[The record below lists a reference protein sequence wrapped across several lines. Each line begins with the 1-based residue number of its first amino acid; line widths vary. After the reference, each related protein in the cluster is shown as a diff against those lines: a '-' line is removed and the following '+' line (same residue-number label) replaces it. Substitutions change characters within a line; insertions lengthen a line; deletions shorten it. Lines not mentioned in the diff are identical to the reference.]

1 MNWRESCLLSALLAL
16 LAALGLYSFPG
27 HSFLISDTQ
36 IYIPLFEHLR
46 TPSLY
51 PNELILSGAHLS
63 YTIYDEVTLTLSNLL
78 NQNFE
83 TALLFQQCLFRW
95 IGLWGAFWLARAAG
109 LSLGASVLTS
119 SLLWLGAFVYG
130 PAVITTE
137 FEPVPRGFAV
147 PLIVASLG
155 ALARGYKNTSAAFLA
170 LAFLYHAPAV
180 WPILAIALI
189 SKHWRPL
196 AFTAAA
202 ALLLALL
209 ADSQQGIV
217 EAQPFFSLITA
228 KHRAIQQIRA
238 PYNWISLWPTRYWLQ
253 FFLTG
258 SLAIAAFFRIRTLL
272 PATVQPYFKFIPLIG
287 LATMPLSWLLLEQL
301 GWALFPQ
308 IQPMRALL
316 YCHLFCQWL
325 GAIAASQEL
334 KEGKWLRSIAWLI
347 VPLSLSLRGDILDL
361 PSTAILNQAIL
372 LIAITI
378 SIFLAHKW
386 PRREY
391 TWVASLCLALI
402 FGEALNARA
411 FKPAGSAPL
420 DDLSSWAKQKTP
432 IEANFFFP
440 DLGRRIEPGIFR
452 AKATRSVYVCWKQG
466 GQVNYFPKY
475 AEIWWERW
483 SQLLAPGHPALDYN
497 NLRQRGITHLVF
509 TKDVPQEDLP
519 AVYASP
525 SFRVY
530 QLKP

>member
-1 MNWRESCLLSALLAL
+1 MKWRESCLVGAVFAV

-27 HSFLISDTQ
+27 HSFLLSDTQ
-36 IYIPLFEHLR
+36 IYIPLFEHIR
-46 TPSLY
+46 DSRLY

-78 NQNFE
+78 AQDFE
-83 TALLFQQCLFRW
+83 TVLLGQQFVFRW
-95 IGLWGAFWLARAAG
+95 IGYWGAFWLARAAG

-119 SLLWLGAFVYG
+119 ALLWLGAFVYG

-147 PLIVASLG
+147 PLVVASLG
-155 ALARGYKNTSAAFLA
+155 ALAQGYKHASAGLLA
-170 LAFLYHAPAV
+170 VAFLYHAPAV
-180 WPILAIALI
+180 WPILAIALL
-189 SKHWRPL
+189 SKHWRAL
-196 AFTAAA
+196 GYTAAA
-202 ALLLALL
+202 ALILFLL
-209 ADSQQGIV
+209 ADRQQGIV
-217 EAQPFFSLITA
+217 EAQPFFSLIDA
-228 KHRAIQQIRA
+228 KHRAIQQTRA
-238 PYNWISLWPTRYWLQ
+238 PYNWISLWPTRYWVQ
-253 FFLTG
+253 FILTG
-258 SLAIAAFFRIRTLL
+258 SLALAAFYRIRTML
-272 PATVQPYFKFIPLIG
+272 PAQVQPYFRFIPLIG

-308 IQPMRALL
+308 VQPMRALL

-325 GAIAASQEL
+325 GAIAAAQEL
-334 KEGKWLRSIAWLI
+334 KEGRWLHAFGWMA
-347 VPLSLSLRGDILDL
+347 VPLSLSLRGDLLDL
-361 PSTAILNQAIL
+361 PAGAVPNQAIL
-372 LIAITI
+372 LALLAACILIAYR
-378 SIFLAHKW
+378 W

-391 TWVASLCLALI
+391 AWAASLGLALV
-402 FGEALNARA
+402 FGEVLNARA
-411 FKPAGSAPL
+411 YKPIGSTPL
-420 DDLSSWAKQKTP
+420 DDLSAWAKQKSP
-432 IEANFFFP
+432 IESSFFFP

-452 AKATRSVYVCWKQG
+452 AKSTRSVYVCWKQG

-509 TKDVPQEDLP
+509 TKDVPVEDLP

>member
-1 MNWRESCLLSALLAL
+1 MNWRESCLLSAVFAV

-27 HSFLISDTQ
+27 HSFLLSDTQ

-46 TPSLY
+46 NPNLY

-63 YTIYDEVTLTLSNLL
+63 YTIYDEVTLALAGIL
-78 NQNFE
+78 NQDFQ
-83 TALLFQQCLFRW
+83 TALLAQQFLFRW

-109 LSLGASVLTS
+109 LSIGASVLS
-119 SLLWLGAFVYG
+119 STLLWLGAFVYG

-155 ALARGYKNTSAAFLA
+155 ALARGYHNISAASLA
-170 LAFLYHAPAV
+170 LAFLFHAPAV
-180 WPILAIALI
+180 WPILAIALL

-196 AFTAAA
+196 AFTAAS
-202 ALLLALL
+202 ALLLFLL
-209 ADSQQGIV
+209 AGKQQGVV
-217 EAQPFFSLITA
+217 EAQPFFSLITE
-228 KHRAIQQIRA
+228 KHRTIQQIRA

-258 SLAIAAFFRIRTLL
+258 TLALAAFIRIRKVL
-272 PATVQPYFKFIPLIG
+272 PPAVQPYFRFIPLIG
-287 LATMPLSWLLLEQL
+287 IATMPISWLLLEQL

-325 GAIAASQEL
+325 GTIAATQEL
-334 KEGKWLRSIAWLI
+334 KEGKWLRAIAWVL

-361 PSTAILNQAIL
+361 PTTAIPNQTIL
-372 LIAITI
+372 LALIAA
-378 SIFLAHKW
+378 SIFIAGKW

-391 TWVASLCLALI
+391 AWLAAFSLALL
-402 FGEALNARA
+402 FGEVLNARA
-411 FKPAGSAPL
+411 FKQAGSPAL
-420 DDLSSWAKQKTP
+420 DDLAAWAKQKTP
-432 IEANFFFP
+432 IQANFFFP

-483 SQLLAPGHPALDYN
+483 SQLLAPGHPPLDYD
-497 NLRQRGITHLVF
+497 NLRNRGITHLVF
-509 TKDVPQEDLP
+509 TKEIPLEDLP

-525 SFRVY
+525 AFRVY
-530 QLKP
+530 RLNP

>member
-1 MNWRESCLLSALLAL
+1 MNWRESCLLSAVFAV

-27 HSFLISDTQ
+27 HSFLLSDTQ

-46 TPSLY
+46 NPNLY

-63 YTIYDEVTLTLSNLL
+63 YTIYDEVTLTLSSLL
-78 NQNFE
+78 NQDFE
-83 TALLFQQCLFRW
+83 TALLSQQFVFRW
-95 IGLWGAFWLARAAG
+95 IGYWGAFWLARAVG

-119 SLLWLGAFVYG
+119 VLLWLGAFVYG

-155 ALARGYKNTSAAFLA
+155 ALARGHNNTSAACLA

-180 WPILAIALI
+180 WPILAIALL
-189 SKHWRPL
+189 SKHWRLL
-196 AFTAAA
+196 AFTATA

-209 ADSQQGIV
+209 ADRQQGLV

-228 KHRAIQQIRA
+228 KHRAIQQTRA

-258 SLAIAAFFRIRTLL
+258 SLAIAAFLRIRTLL
-272 PATVQPYFKFIPLIG
+272 PTTVQPYFRFIPFIG

-325 GAIAASQEL
+325 GTLAAAQEL
-334 KEGKWLRSIAWLI
+334 KEGKWLRAIAWMI

-361 PSTAILNQAIL
+361 PATAIPNQAIL
-372 LIAITI
+372 LVLITAAIFIAY
-378 SIFLAHKW
+378 KW

-391 TWVASLCLALI
+391 TWAASLSLALL

-411 FKPAGSAPL
+411 FKPVGSTSL
-420 DDLSSWAKQKTP
+420 DDLASWARQKTP
-432 IEANFFFP
+432 NEANFFFP

-483 SQLLAPGHPALDYN
+483 SQLLAPGHPTLDYN

-509 TKDVPQEDLP
+509 TKDVPVEDLP